1 MSTHRVVDFPKKP
14 KQFRYL
20 WRAAVASILISGG
33 AVGLYWQGI
42 HVPHQRFEAV
52 MVELGELTESVER
65 LEALLQSSSADLP
78 KAENPTTL
86 PATLAER
93 SPESYWLTISGAEIS
108 LVPQPLNVEPDAEP
122 DVVLRT
128 ALETLLAGPKQST
141 DNVTSI
147 PGGTR
152 LLSLKVF
159 PEGIYV
165 DLSSEFSR
173 GGGSSS
179 MTTRVAQILYTATS
193 LESGAGVFLSIE
205 GQPLDETSP
214 LGGEGLL
221 LSQTLT
227 RAQFVKDFPPNLLKS
242 TGLKSTGE

>member
-1 MSTHRVVDFPKKP
+1 
-14 KQFRYL
+14 
-20 WRAAVASILISGG
+20 
-33 AVGLYWQGI
+33 
-42 HVPHQRFEAV
+42 
-52 MVELGELTESVER
+52 
-65 LEALLQSSSADLP
+65 
-78 KAENPTTL
+78 
-86 PATLAER
+86 
-93 SPESYWLTISGAEIS
+93 
-108 LVPQPLNVEPDAEP
+108 PQLLNVEPDAEP

-147 PGGTR
+147 PEGTR
-152 LLSLKVF
+152 LLSLKVL

-193 LESGAGVFLSIE
+193 LESDAGVFLSIE

-221 LSQTLT
+221 LSQPLT

-242 TGLKSTGE
+242 TGE